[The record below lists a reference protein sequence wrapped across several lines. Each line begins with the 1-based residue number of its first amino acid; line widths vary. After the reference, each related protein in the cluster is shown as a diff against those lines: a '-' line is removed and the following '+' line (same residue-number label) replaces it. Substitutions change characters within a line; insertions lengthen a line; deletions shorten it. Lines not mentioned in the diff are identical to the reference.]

1 MNKFKA
7 KGTWS
12 EEESVPRHGRR
23 GPSGQGVALATFR
36 SDPVSCATSFLQLIE
51 SDIIKKTGGSW
62 AACFLFRD
70 R

>member
-51 SDIIKKTGGSW
+51 SDIIKKNRRLMGR
-62 AACFLFRD
+62 LFFISR
-70 R
+70 